1 MSIKS
6 VFKKDNSK
14 CDGHESSDF
23 PKMSEHLTDSNILQS
38 KKTYGRNKNYASL
51 SVYSESFSAF
61 VEELCTEENSA
72 FATSITSSS
81 YSKNKDQEDV
91 NSEFCLFNDEDTDYY
106 ISSSNDWI
114 SSPNLETASSH
125 SNYQRT
131 RKNQKDRLNNKLYNS
146 EKTFKL
152 PSHEENS
159 NSEADDKEFKSASDF
174 LNLDQATISLKQSSL
189 LSHNNHAGI
198 DVISSDDPVDVLP
211 QKSSTTSTMQVAKPS
226 GLVFGKGLFF
236 ENPLIN
242 TSIFSIVDL
251 VKRFSVN
258 NAKNNPSSKK
268 NNEGCELA
276 SIKKKSVANRAASSK
291 RNSFDTKTL
300 NSTVSVKKSR
310 KSVIF
315 KNNEINLG
323 NLDVKKNNAKTPR
336 SIPKRNVR
344 SFDKVEG
351 NVDISY
357 ARNTDTPKKS
367 SAKTFS
373 EAVQEGNIKRSVKAE
388 VKSSITHITSDF
400 HLVGNGTTGKMQSDC
415 DEKQIEKLPFVHS
428 HEQKENAVQSQF
440 FNIPIISAPISQ
452 ETSPPFIWS
461 SNDNQAV
468 SFGNIEDLAI
478 PGPSTLSNN
487 HSSMESNECN
497 TDIEPVNGSCVLI
510 KKTTTTTTLLENPI
524 CHKQEKRPGTLA
536 YLGVTAEQR
545 ASDYFQK
552 TENMCIL
559 RKQEMADE
567 IFSRHPALRDVTVS
581 EFCSSPRITNTFF
594 DYLDQSVGF
603 PPNYHD
609 VSKGYDFPENFETE
623 NLLSVL
629 KDFVHSIIYYLIPKD
644 GPKPLY
650 IPYSRIVN
658 AAVHKMSA
666 TEQAIVTLVFR
677 KNFPLDNPFVKLDD
691 MLSKLDFAAM
701 LVIFYEYKRRQ
712 IISNL
717 KN

>member
-1 MSIKS
+1 
-6 VFKKDNSK
+6 
-14 CDGHESSDF
+14 
-23 PKMSEHLTDSNILQS
+23 MSEHLTDSNILQS

-211 QKSSTTSTMQVAKPS
+211 QKSRTTSTMQVAKPS
-226 GLVFGKGLFF
+226 GLVF
-236 ENPLIN
+236 
-242 TSIFSIVDL
+242 
-251 VKRFSVN
+251 
-258 NAKNNPSSKK
+258 
-268 NNEGCELA
+268 
-276 SIKKKSVANRAASSK
+276 
-291 RNSFDTKTL
+291 
-300 NSTVSVKKSR
+300 
-310 KSVIF
+310 
-315 KNNEINLG
+315 
-323 NLDVKKNNAKTPR
+323 DVKKNNAKTPR
-336 SIPKRNVR
+336 SIPKRNV
-344 SFDKVEG
+344 
-351 NVDISY
+351 
-357 ARNTDTPKKS
+357 
-367 SAKTFS
+367 SAKNIS

-468 SFGNIEDLAI
+468 SLGNFEDLAI

-717 KN
+717 RTET